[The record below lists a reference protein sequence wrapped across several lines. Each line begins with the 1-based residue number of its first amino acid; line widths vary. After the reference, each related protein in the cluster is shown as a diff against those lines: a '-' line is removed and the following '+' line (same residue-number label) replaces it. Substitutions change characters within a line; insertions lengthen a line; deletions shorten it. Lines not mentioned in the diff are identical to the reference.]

1 MREQPV
7 VARSMKLFSSLGGL
21 KYGVAYSI
29 TIIKPKNLIFFAG
42 PAWSS
47 LQRRISRY
55 NVAVMSEHEKK
66 DGNKKLFELS
76 EREKS
81 GALYIMGVV
90 ILIFSIVFLA
100 SLTNIVLHP

>member
-1 MREQPV
+1 
-7 VARSMKLFSSLGGL
+7 
-21 KYGVAYSI
+21 
-29 TIIKPKNLIFFAG
+29 
-42 PAWSS
+42 
-47 LQRRISRY
+47 
-55 NVAVMSEHEKK
+55 MSEHEKK
-66 DGNKKLFELS
+66 DGQKKLFGLS

>member
-1 MREQPV
+1 MPV
-7 VARSMKLFSSLGGL
+7 LINIRSLNIFGLIRSQRSLFDDRAEG
-21 KYGVAYSI
+21 
-29 TIIKPKNLIFFAG
+29 
-42 PAWSS
+42 S

-66 DGNKKLFELS
+66 DGNKKIFELS

-100 SLTNIVLHP
+100 TLTHLVLHT

>member
-1 MREQPV
+1 
-7 VARSMKLFSSLGGL
+7 
-21 KYGVAYSI
+21 
-29 TIIKPKNLIFFAG
+29 
-42 PAWSS
+42 
-47 LQRRISRY
+47 
-55 NVAVMSEHEKK
+55 MSEHEKK
-66 DGNKKLFELS
+66 DGHKKLFELS